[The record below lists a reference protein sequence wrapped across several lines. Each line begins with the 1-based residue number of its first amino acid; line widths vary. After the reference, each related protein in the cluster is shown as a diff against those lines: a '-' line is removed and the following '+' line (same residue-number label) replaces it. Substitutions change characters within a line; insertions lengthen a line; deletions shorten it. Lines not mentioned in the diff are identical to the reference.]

1 MIQDIIRQIEAEAKD
16 VFGQLDGWFDADFEL
31 LNYRPLHGGWSA
43 SQVLSHISLT
53 NYYLLILIKK
63 GTARALQLAAGK
75 GDSDFLEDYRL
86 DRGKLKAIGDH
97 GAFIWRRPDHMEPT
111 GLLNLA
117 ETRMLLHEQMQ
128 DCLVYLNQMP
138 NGEGAL
144 YLTTMTVNNLG
155 KLDVYHYIYF
165 LIQHAKRH
173 LTQLELIR
181 EEMNKA
187 L

>member
-1 MIQDIIRQIEAEAKD
+1 MIQEIIRQTEADLTD
-16 VFGQLDGWFDADFEL
+16 VFNRIDTWFDAPDNL
-31 LNYRPLHGGWSA
+31 LHYRPANSGWTVA
-43 SQVLSHISLT
+43 QVLKHVTLANHFLI
-53 NYYLLILIKK
+53 ILIKK
-63 GTARALQLAAGK
+63 GTARALQQAAKGWPGIAAGYK
-75 GDSDFLEDYRL
+75 LDMNRL
-86 DRGKLKAIGDH
+86 QLVGEH
-97 GAFIWRRPDHMEPT
+97 GSFIWRHPDHMEPT